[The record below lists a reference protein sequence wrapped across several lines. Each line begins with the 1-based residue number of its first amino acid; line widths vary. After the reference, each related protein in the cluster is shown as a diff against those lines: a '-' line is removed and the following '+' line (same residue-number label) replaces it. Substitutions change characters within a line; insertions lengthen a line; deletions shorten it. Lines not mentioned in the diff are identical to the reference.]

1 MSKIAVEDSLSSVKQ
16 ALQSSGYEVTSLNQA
31 DGASCVVISGMDQ
44 NVMGFA
50 EAVTSASVIN
60 AHGLTDEEIIQEVS
74 RTTGQNQGF

>member
-1 MSKIAVEDSLSSVKQ
+1 MSKIAVEDTLSSVKQ

-31 DGASCVVISGMDQ
+31 DGASCVVISGLDQ

-50 EAVTSASVIN
+50 DAVTSASVIN
-60 AHGLTDEEIIQEVS
+60 AHGLTDEEIVQEVS

>member
-50 EAVTSASVIN
+50 DAVTSASVIN

>member
-31 DGASCVVISGMDQ
+31 NGASCVVISGLDQ

-50 EAVTSASVIN
+50 DATTSASVIN
-60 AHGLTDEEIIQEVS
+60 AHGLTDEEIVQEVG
-74 RTTGQNQGF
+74 RTTGQNQSF